1 VSEDNGRAPVLP
13 ASLSRLRWRLTAWYV
28 GTFFAILLLIGVGMF
43 ATITRRFDRDLD
55 ASLGD
60 ASKELIRVVRA
71 RTNDATPSI
80 DSIHDFRIPDRRLLL
95 LDTLGGWVAGDR
107 PESWI
112 STLARDAAQ
121 TPVHRHWAEGERL
134 LRAYAEPFTLAS
146 GQRFVAVAVA
156 DEIELEDKYAS
167 LIAAFGAAA
176 LAGLLLVAL
185 GGWLLARE
193 STEPVERAIT
203 HMRRFMAD
211 AAHELRTPLTVVR
224 SRAEVAL
231 QRSRDADEY
240 TGALRNIERETAQ
253 LGRIVEDLLMLARA
267 DAGER
272 PIERRRVFLDDVA
285 LDAADAARVIAD
297 RRSVRLEVDEFEESP
312 VDGDASLLRQLTII
326 LLDNAIKF
334 TDAGGV
340 VRLSIRRA
348 GTGSVLSVSDTGAG
362 IPSDQLPHV
371 FERFYRG
378 DPARTR
384 TGGNGASQGAGLGL
398 SIAQWIAIEHGA
410 TLSIASS
417 PGAGTRVTVEFPP
430 PILSPSAVLSSS

>member
-1 VSEDNGRAPVLP
+1 VSENNGRAPVLP

-71 RTNDATPSI
+71 RANGATPAI
-80 DSIHDFRIPDRRLLL
+80 DSLHDFRIPDRRLLL
-95 LDTLGGWVAGDR
+95 LDTLGGWVAGER
-107 PESWI
+107 PESWV
-112 STLARDAAQ
+112 STLARDAARI
-121 TPVHRHWAEGERL
+121 PVHRHWAEGERL
-134 LRAYAEPFTLAS
+134 LRAYAEPFTLAP

-203 HMRRFMAD
+203 YMRRFMAD

-231 QRSRDADEY
+231 QRSRDVDEY
-240 TGALRNIERETAQ
+240 TGALRSIEHETAQ

-272 PIERRRVFLDDVA
+272 PIERQRVFLDDVA

-334 TDAGGV
+334 TEPGGV
-340 VRLSIRRA
+340 VRLSTRPV
-348 GTGSVLSVSDTGAG
+348 GTGATLSVSDTGAG
-362 IPSDQLPHV
+362 IPADQLAHV

-384 TGGNGASQGAGLGL
+384 SGDNGTSQGAGLGL
-398 SIAQWIAIEHGA
+398 SIAQWIAEEHGA
-410 TLSIASS
+410 RLRIESA
-417 PGAGTRVTVEFPP
+417 PGQGTRVTVEFPP
-430 PILSPSAVLSSS
+430 PLLSPSASVSSS

>member
-1 VSEDNGRAPVLP
+1 
-13 ASLSRLRWRLTAWYV
+13 
-28 GTFFAILLLIGVGMF
+28 
-43 ATITRRFDRDLD
+43 
-55 ASLGD
+55 
-60 ASKELIRVVRA
+60 
-71 RTNDATPSI
+71 
-80 DSIHDFRIPDRRLLL
+80 
-95 LDTLGGWVAGDR
+95 
-107 PESWI
+107 
-112 STLARDAAQ
+112 
-121 TPVHRHWAEGERL
+121 
-134 LRAYAEPFTLAS
+134 
-146 GQRFVAVAVA
+146 
-156 DEIELEDKYAS
+156 
-167 LIAAFGAAA
+167 
-176 LAGLLLVAL
+176 
-185 GGWLLARE
+185 
-193 STEPVERAIT
+193 
-203 HMRRFMAD
+203 
-211 AAHELRTPLTVVR
+211 
-224 SRAEVAL
+224 
-231 QRSRDADEY
+231 
-240 TGALRNIERETAQ
+240 LRNIERETAQ